1 MQKKRNQRKHADCI
15 FSTKNHS
22 RFPKAR
28 KLASS
33 ACSNSPRFLTENF
46 PDFLNAPKMRSE
58 KAAHNTEFLVNLPL
72 SVSPMGGEIKRG
84 SNEQSDVVS
93 NLRPHWSS
101 VKRLRGFHVK
111 SAAPIRAP
119 KGVVLRRLVKSEA
132 ILAAEVQSAAF
143 LGSFFSL
150 RKRMNR
156 SSTAASRINPI
167 HK

>member
-58 KAAHNTEFLVNLPL
+58 KAAHNTDFIVL
-72 SVSPMGGEIKRG
+72 SLSQSPPWGEIKRG

-101 VKRLRGFHVK
+101 VKRLRVFHVK

-119 KGVVLRRLVKSEA
+119 KGVVLQRLVKSEA
-132 ILAAEVQSAAF
+132 ILAAEVQSACF
-143 LGSFFSL
+143 FDSFSL
-150 RKRMNR
+150 HEQRNE
-156 SSTAASRINPI
+156 
-167 HK
+167 